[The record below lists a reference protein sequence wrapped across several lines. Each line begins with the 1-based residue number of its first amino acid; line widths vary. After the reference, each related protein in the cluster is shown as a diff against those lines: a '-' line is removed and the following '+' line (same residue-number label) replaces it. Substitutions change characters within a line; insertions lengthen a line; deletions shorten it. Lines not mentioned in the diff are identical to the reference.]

1 MKSITY
7 ALNPT
12 VYNHRQKIIN
22 RNWNS
27 LNKCILGSY
36 RINMY
41 AKNTVI
47 KIIKLLIYVKPI
59 RSFRNRRRPHEL
71 SALY

>member
-22 RNWNS
+22 RNCNS
-27 LNKCILGSY
+27 LKCILGSY

-47 KIIKLLIYVKPI
+47 KVIKLLIYVKPI
-59 RSFRNRRRPHEL
+59 RSFRNRR
-71 SALY
+71 